1 VNNNYNNTMKKSLLL
16 IPFAIALAIFF
27 YPTTSNSNGT
37 GSPGAKTNS
46 PMDGGNCTGCHSGTL
61 NSGVG
66 TTSITTNIP
75 SSGYMPGNTYT
86 ITTNIQE
93 VGIFKFGFEI
103 SAEEGNFGS
112 AKTGSFMV
120 TNSTETKF
128 ANNNEAITHK
138 AAGTSGFN
146 SRSWSMDWE
155 APSTGTGD
163 VTFYASAMA
172 SNGNTNNNGDN
183 VYTTSLTINEE
194 VVNAISDNNLQ
205 TPFTYNSATKTIETL
220 HAILVYDIS
229 GKLVL
234 TTKEKSTTISHLKNG
249 IYILKSENKTKK
261 IILN

>member
-1 VNNNYNNTMKKSLLL
+1 VNNNYNNTMKKYLLL
-16 IPFAIALAIFF
+16 IPISIALAIFF

-66 TTSITTNIP
+66 TATITSDIP
-75 SSGYMPGNTYT
+75 VNGYVIGNTYT
-86 ITTNIQE
+86 ITLTGVKANCI
-93 VGIFKFGFEI
+93 KFGFELT
-103 SAEEGNFGS
+103 AENGNSKSGD
-112 AKTGSFMV
+112 FMIADN
-120 TNSTETKF
+120 TTKLVN
-128 ANNNEAITHK
+128 ANNAVTHQSS
-138 AAGTSGFN
+138 GTSGNGSKNWTMNWTPTAN
-146 SRSWSMDWE
+146 SNGN
-155 APSTGTGD
+155 T
-163 VTFYASAMA
+163 TFYASLLF
-172 SNGNTNNNGDN
+172 SNANSNNNGDN
-183 VYTTSLTINEE
+183 VFTTSLSVNEE

-205 TPFTYNSATKTIETL
+205 TSFTYNSVTKTVETT

-249 IYILKSENKTKK
+249 IYILKSENKTQK

>member
-1 VNNNYNNTMKKSLLL
+1 VNNNYNNTMKKYLLL
-16 IPFAIALAIFF
+16 IPISIALAIFF

-66 TTSITTNIP
+66 TATITSDIP
-75 SSGYMPGNTYT
+75 VNGYVIGNTYT
-86 ITTNIQE
+86 ITLTGVKANCI
-93 VGIFKFGFEI
+93 KFGFELT
-103 SAEEGNFGS
+103 AENGNSKSGD
-112 AKTGSFMV
+112 FMI
-120 TNSTETKF
+120 TDNTTKLVN
-128 ANNNEAITHK
+128 ANNAVTHQSS
-138 AAGTSGFN
+138 GTSGNGSKNWTMNWTPTAN
-146 SRSWSMDWE
+146 SNGN
-155 APSTGTGD
+155 T
-163 VTFYASAMA
+163 TFYASLLF
-172 SNGNTNNNGDN
+172 SNANSNNNGDN
-183 VYTTSLTINEE
+183 VFTTSLSVNEE

-205 TPFTYNSATKTIETL
+205 TSFTYNSVTKTVETT

-249 IYILKSENKTKK
+249 IYILKSENKTQK